1 MGIARDIELLYEV
14 SAFRN
19 VERVWKQFLGT
30 EVANNAEHTFRVIW
44 IALTLGKYEGK
55 VNLEKIIKM
64 ALIHDFEES
73 RCGDV
78 HYLSRQ
84 YTKRD
89 KKMAI
94 EDIFEGTI
102 LHDEFIKIFDEYE
115 KRKTKESKI
124 VKDADNLD
132 VQIELSEIAN
142 KGNKLS
148 ATWKKHRDKYVYP
161 KLFTK
166 SARKFWQAFYKSN
179 PHDWHLK
186 SPRNRFNAGDW
197 KR

>member
-64 ALIHDFEES
+64 A
-73 RCGDV
+73 
-78 HYLSRQ
+78 
-84 YTKRD
+84 
-89 KKMAI
+89 I
-94 EDIFEGTI
+94 EDIFDGTI